1 MSASTE
7 MIKELLTIESALE
20 LYLGM
25 DLSNIKIKRR
35 SFNISCPFHH
45 DKHPSFTIWSKER
58 VWKCW
63 AGCGSGDVINL
74 IAAFLN
80 IPNNQAIKLLA
91 NDLGIVNERNE
102 FTIPSQYLYK
112 AKKHRIERDMLE
124 AFKRRYNKAFFR
136 LLAIEKAMKEQT
148 LNIKSIEKAE
158 EKSLLYH
165 HLPYLAHLL
174 DILVEGN
181 FDDQVDT
188 VLIIESILNGG

>member
-1 MSASTE
+1 MSASIE

-20 LYLGM
+20 LYVGI
-25 DLSNIKIKRR
+25 DLSSIRIKRK
-35 SFNISCPFHH
+35 SFNISCPFHD
-45 DKHPSFTIWSKER
+45 DKYPSFTIWPKGR

-74 IAAFLN
+74 IAAFFN

-91 NDLGIVNERNE
+91 NDLGIVNERSKL
-102 FTIPSQYLYK
+102 TIPPQYFYK
-112 AKKHRIERDMLE
+112 AKKQKMEREMLE
-124 AFKRRYNKAFFR
+124 AFKKRYNEAFFR
-136 LLAIEKAMKEQT
+136 LLAIEKAMKEKT
-148 LNIKSIEKAE
+148 LSIKSIEKAE

-174 DILVEGN
+174 DVLVEGN